1 MKYKVK
7 GKEGKSSRSTQKK
20 KRKKTSEK
28 RASIS
33 EEHKQIE
40 EEKQLQDEVQTNEIK
55 NPFANI
61 MHVKKDRKLSED
73 IKMNKSK
80 DLFSNLTQEKSTEVK
95 EESKIESL
103 NLDALIN
110 TYKTENAIKSV
121 DPLLVFSD
129 EDEEFTE
136 NKPNVKSNERK
147 DNEDSKIKPGR
158 FSRAFKMDRRDRE
171 KVRSGIINK
180 NERDPTEERASNILM
195 PLMRVSRLL
204 YLQT

>member
-1 MKYKVK
+1 
-7 GKEGKSSRSTQKK
+7 
-20 KRKKTSEK
+20 
-28 RASIS
+28 
-33 EEHKQIE
+33 
-40 EEKQLQDEVQTNEIK
+40 
-55 NPFANI
+55 
-61 MHVKKDRKLSED
+61 MHVKRDRKLSED

-80 DLFSNLTQEKSTEVK
+80 DLFSNLTQEKSTEGK
-95 EESKIESL
+95 EESKIVSL

-129 EDEEFTE
+129 EDEEFSE

-204 YLQT
+204 YLQI